1 MAQWEPE
8 WIETAES
15 LVWCE
20 YQAMYCSL
28 EIDTMDKSME
38 EPSLQKTSKSEVH
51 HYISSTMLK
60 LTKPQHQNIFDSLA
74 TFAPPKPADL
84 SSEIDC
90 YLKTDI
96 KNVTDPVQW
105 WYDHRT
111 TYPRL
116 SQMALNYLT
125 IQVCHAMF
133 ISFIDDNTN

>member
-15 LVWCE
+15 LVWHE

-38 EPSLQKTSKSEVH
+38 EPSPQKTSKSEVH
-51 HYISSTMLK
+51 HYISSAMLK

-74 TFAPPKPADL
+74 AFVPPKPANL
-84 SSEIDC
+84 SSEIDH
-90 YLKTDI
+90 YLKADI
-96 KNVTDPVQW
+96 ENVTDPVQW
-105 WYDHRT
+105 WYDHCT

-116 SQMALNYLT
+116 S
-125 IQVCHAMF
+125 
-133 ISFIDDNTN
+133 